1 MLKIIK
7 LLLLSCCLAALMCGQ
22 GLTSVAGT
30 TKDPTGAVI
39 PGVSVVLMNV
49 DTGAERTVVS
59 DSQGRY
65 SFSQVQPGSYKL
77 TAKSQGF
84 TDVTLQVRLLV
95 NSPATVDLNF
105 EKVGT
110 VASSVSVTSEATQVN
125 TTDAT
130 LGNAIGTQTITQ
142 LPFEARNV
150 VSLLAIQPGV
160 AYLGAQDQ
168 PQISQSGNGH
178 VVLNDPR
185 SGAVDGGKSDQGNVT
200 LDGVDVN
207 DQQNRASFT
216 SVLRATLD
224 SVQEF
229 RVVTT
234 NAGAEYG
241 HSSGA
246 QATLITKSGTNLFHG
261 AMYEYLRNTDTSA
274 NTFFNNLDG
283 VPRQEL
289 NRNVYGADIGGPI
302 KKDKIFFFLNYE
314 GRKDASD
321 QSELRVVPL
330 DSMRAGTVNYVTN
343 SGTISSLTPA
353 QVQALDPAGIGE
365 NPATLAL
372 FNSVYP
378 HSNDSTVG
386 DGINTGGF
394 RFNAPAPLRYNT
406 YIAKLDYQ
414 INSKNSV
421 FWRGNLQNDNYAIQ
435 GPQFPGQPPNS
446 VYLNNSKGY
455 AAGLTTVISP
465 SLINTFRYGFT
476 REGVQTT
483 GVVQDPYVLLNS
495 VDNPY
500 GTTTGTSQIIPT
512 NDIHDDMV
520 WNKGAHT
527 ISFGTEFLI
536 IHNHLDSSSN
546 SYDVAIEDGLYLQG
560 DGGPLLPA
568 DATRSLSTIDVM
580 ATLLGL
586 QAKLQTH
593 ANYDLQGN
601 TLAQGAPVDRI
612 FKEQHY
618 DTYIQDSWKVTR
630 GLNISAGIRL
640 GLNPAIYETQGY
652 NVSAEQPVANWWA
665 NRIALNA
672 DGLSQNLAGN
682 VTYNLSKVTGQG
694 LYPFQTNWAPR
705 FGIAYSP
712 QGTSGLSKFLFGGPD
727 HTSIRFGFGIFYDAF
742 GEGLERD
749 YSNSVGFSTLVQ
761 SQPGEIIA
769 TLPRFTGIYSPP
781 LSTFP
786 AAPPGGFPQTPGP
799 VDAQSS
805 TVDNQLKSPYT
816 MNWNLSYG
824 REFKGGF
831 YLQVA
836 GVHREAVHS
845 LIGED
850 FAQMTNL
857 KDPTSGETYYQA
869 VAQMAPYVF
878 AGVPANKVPN
888 IPFWQNMWPG
898 AAGNGLTA
906 TQGVYTQY
914 LASGGD
920 WTTALLNVDVN
931 CTPSCSK
938 LGPYSMWNSQY
949 AALYAF
955 RSIGR
960 GNYNGMHVTL
970 RKSFSHGVQF
980 DFNYTWSKCED
991 LGSSPESIGAVDPL
1005 GSIYNGFSQGLNKS
1019 VCDYDMTHMFSSL
1032 GVFQLPFGKGTA
1044 ILGNA
1049 NKFVNGVIGGWQLS
1063 GVLTLDSGLPVSVQN
1078 GIGYPTVWDFTGF
1091 ATQTSPLPAQTTTLN
1106 AASAV
1111 PGTSGGPNIF
1121 ANPEAALAA
1130 FSPTLAGQIGSRN
1143 IIRGQGPFEIDL
1155 GLSKRFQLFTYKDQP
1170 HSLQFR
1176 AEVFNISNSVRFDPN
1191 SQADVNS
1198 NTGGIMSLADP
1209 NKFGQYSTTFGTPRV
1224 FQFSARYEF

>member
-1 MLKIIK
+1 ML
-7 LLLLSCCLAALMCGQ
+7 SAQ
-22 GLTSVAGT
+22 GLTSVSGT
-30 TKDPTGAVI
+30 TNDPSGAVI

-65 SFSQVQPGSYKL
+65 SFSQVQPGTYKL
-77 TAKSQGF
+77 TAKAQGF
-84 TDVTLQVRLLV
+84 ADFTLQVRLLV

-110 VASSVSVTSEATQVN
+110 VASSVSVIGEATQVN

-150 VSLLAIQPGV
+150 VSLLALQPGV
-160 AYLGAQDQ
+160 AYLGAQDT

-216 SVLRATLD
+216 SVLRVTLD

-246 QATLITKSGTNLFHG
+246 QATLITKSGSNVFHG
-261 AMYEYLRNTDTSA
+261 ALYEYLRNTDTSA
-274 NTFFNNLDG
+274 NSFFNNLDG
-283 VPRQEL
+283 VPRQQL
-289 NRNVYGADIGGPI
+289 NRNVYGVDIGGPI
-302 KKDKIFFFLNYE
+302 KKDKLFFFLNYE
-314 GRKDASD
+314 GRKDASE

-330 DSMRAGTVNYVTN
+330 DTMRSGIVNYVTN
-343 SGTISSLTPA
+343 SGTINSLTPA

-365 NPATLAL
+365 SPATLAL
-372 FNSVYP
+372 FQSAYP
-378 HSNDSTVG
+378 HSNDNTVG

-394 RFNAPAPLRYNT
+394 RFNAPAPLRFNT

-446 VYLNNSKGY
+446 VYLNNSKGW
-455 AAGLTTVISP
+455 ATGLTTVITP

-483 GVVQDPYVLLNS
+483 GVVQSAYVLLNS

-527 ISFGTEFLI
+527 ISFGAEFLI
-536 IHNHLDSSSN
+536 LHNHLDSTSN
-546 SYDVAIEDGLYLQG
+546 SYDVGIEDGLYLQG

-568 DATRSLSTIDVM
+568 DATRSLTTIDVM

-618 DTYIQDSWKVTR
+618 DTYVQDSWKVRR

-640 GLNPAIYETQGY
+640 GLNPAITETQGY

-672 DGLSQNLAGN
+672 AGLSQNLAGN

-705 FGIAYSP
+705 FGIAWSP

-769 TLPRFTGIYSPP
+769 TLPRFTGINSPP
-781 LSTFP
+781 LSQFP

-805 TVDNQLKSPYT
+805 TVDNQLKAPYT

-857 KDPTSGETYYQA
+857 KDPTSGQTYYQA

-878 AGVPANKVPN
+878 AGAAPNTVPN

-931 CTPSCSK
+931 CSPSCSK

-960 GNYNGMHVTL
+960 GNYNGMHITL
-970 RKSFSHGVQF
+970 RKAFSHGVQF

-1019 VCDYDMTHMFSSL
+1019 VCDYDMTHMFTTL

-1049 NKFVNGVIGGWQLS
+1049 NKFLNGIIGGWQLS
-1063 GVLTLDSGLPVSVQN
+1063 AVLTADSGLPVSVQN

-1091 ATQTSPLPAQTTTLN
+1091 ATQTSALPAQTTTLN
-1106 AASAV
+1106 APSAV

-1121 ANPEAALAA
+1121 ANPAEALAA
-1130 FSPTLAGQIGSRN
+1130 FTPTLAGQIGSRN
-1143 IIRGQGPFEIDL
+1143 IIRGQGPFELDL
-1155 GLSKRFQLFTYKDQP
+1155 GLSKRFNLFTYKDQQ
-1170 HSLQFR
+1170 HSIQFR
-1176 AEVFNISNSVRFDPN
+1176 AEVFNVSNSVRFDPN
-1191 SQADVNS
+1191 SQADVSS
-1198 NTGGIMSLADP
+1198 NDGGIMTLADP
-1209 NKFGQYSTTFGTPRV
+1209 TKFGQYTTTFGTPRV

>member
-1 MLKIIK
+1 MRKISE
-7 LLLLSCCLAALMCGQ
+7 LLLLGFCLAALLPGQ

-39 PGVSVVLMNV
+39 PGAAVVLTNV
-49 DTGAERTVVS
+49 DTAAERNEIS

-65 SFSQVQPGSYKL
+65 TFSQVQPGSYKL
-77 TAKSQGF
+77 TAKAQGF
-84 TDVTLQVRLLV
+84 NDVTVDVRLQI
-95 NSPATVDLNF
+95 NTPATIDLNF

-110 VASSVSVTSEATQVN
+110 VSSSVSVSSEAVLVN
-125 TTDAT
+125 TTDASI
-130 LGNAIGTQTITQ
+130 GNAIGTQAITQ

-150 VSLLAIQPGV
+150 VGLLALQPGV

-168 PQISQSGNGH
+168 PVLSTSGNGH
-178 VVLNDPR
+178 VTLNDPR

-216 SVLRATLD
+216 SVLRVTLD

-229 RVVTT
+229 RTITT

-246 QATLITKSGTNLFHG
+246 QATLVTKSGTNLFHG
-261 AMYEYLRNTDTSA
+261 ALYEYLRNTDTSA
-274 NTFFNNLDG
+274 NTFFNNSAG
-283 VPRQEL
+283 VPRQKL
-289 NRNVYGADIGGPI
+289 NRNVYGVAIGGPI
-302 KKDKIFFFLNYE
+302 KKDKLFFFLNYE

-321 QSELRVVPL
+321 QALLRVVPTDTL
-330 DSMRAGTVNYVTN
+330 RNGIVQYVRN
-343 SGTISSLTPA
+343 DGSVGSLNPA
-353 QVQALDPAGIGE
+353 QIKQLDLGGIGVDPAS
-365 NPATLAL
+365 LAL
-372 FNSVYP
+372 FQLYP
-378 HSNDSTVG
+378 HSNDTTVG
-386 DGINTGGF
+386 DGLNTAGF

-414 INSKNSV
+414 ITSKNS
-421 FWRGNLQNDNYAIQ
+421 FFFRGNLQNDNYAIQ

-446 VYLNNSKGY
+446 VYLNNSKGF
-455 AAGLTTVISP
+455 ATGLTTVLSP
-465 SLINTFRYGFT
+465 ALVNTLRYGYT

-483 GVVQDPYVLLNS
+483 GVTESPYVILNS
-495 VDNPY
+495 IDNPF

-512 NDIHDDMV
+512 HDIHDDIV

-527 ISFGTEFLI
+527 FSFGTEFLI
-536 IHNHLDSSSN
+536 THNNYTSN
-546 SYDVAIEDGLYLQG
+546 SNSFSTAIEDGLYLQG

-568 DATRSLSTIDVM
+568 DAQRSLTTIDVLD
-580 ATLLGL
+580 TLLGL
-586 QAKLQTH
+586 QTKLQTR
-593 ANYDLQGN
+593 ANYDLQGT
-601 TLAQGAPVDRI
+601 TLSQGAPVVRI

-618 DTYIQDSWKVTR
+618 DMYAQDSWKVTR
-630 GLNISAGIRL
+630 GLNISMGLRL
-640 GLNPAIYETQGY
+640 GLNPAIFETQGY
-652 NVSAEQPVANWWA
+652 NVDSSQPLAQFYA
-665 NRIALNA
+665 NRIYYNSI
-672 DGLSQNLAGN
+672 GESQANAGN
-682 VTYNLSKVTGQG
+682 VVYNLSKSTGRG

-712 QGTSGLSKFLFGGPD
+712 QGNSGLSKFLFGGPD
-727 HTSIRFGFGIFYDAF
+727 RSSIRFGFGIFYDAF
-742 GEGLERD
+742 GQGLERD
-749 YSNSVGFSTLVQ
+749 FSNSVGFANLIQ
-761 SQPGEIIA
+761 SQPGQLIA
-769 TLPRFTGIYSPP
+769 GVPRFTGINSPP
-781 LSTFP
+781 LSAFP
-786 AAPPGGFPQTPGP
+786 VAPAGGFPQTAPP
-799 VDAQSS
+799 VDLQSQ
-805 TVDNQLKSPYT
+805 TIDDQLKAPYT
-816 MNWNLSYG
+816 MNWNLSFG
-824 REFKGGF
+824 RQFNGGF
-831 YLQVA
+831 FLQVS
-836 GVHREAVHS
+836 GVHREAVRS

-878 AGVPANKVPN
+878 AGVAPNKVPN

-906 TQGVYTQY
+906 TQGVYTQF

-938 LGPYSMWNSQY
+938 LGPNSMWNAQY

-960 GNYNGMHVTL
+960 GNYNGLHVTL
-970 RKSFSHGVQF
+970 RKAFSHGVQF

-991 LGSSPESIGAVDPL
+991 LGSSPESIGAVDPQ
-1005 GSIYNGFSQGLNKS
+1005 GSIYNGFSQSLNKS
-1019 VCDYDMTHMFSSL
+1019 VCDYDITHIFSTL
-1032 GVFQLPFGKGTA
+1032 GVFELPFGKGRA
-1044 ILGNA
+1044 FMGNA
-1049 NKFVNGVIGGWQLS
+1049 NKFVDGLLGGWQVS
-1063 GVLTLDSGLPVSVQN
+1063 TVLTVDSGLPVSVQN

-1091 ATQTSPLPAQTTTLN
+1091 ATQTGALPAQTTNKN
-1106 AASAV
+1106 APSAI

-1121 ANPEAALAA
+1121 SDPAAALAA

-1143 IIRGQGPFEIDL
+1143 VIRGQGPFSLDM
-1155 GLSKRFQLFTYKDQP
+1155 GLSKRFYLFAYKDQP
-1170 HSLQFR
+1170 HTLQFR
-1176 AEVFNISNSVRFDPN
+1176 AEAFNITNTVRFDPN

-1198 NTGGIMSLADP
+1198 NSGGIMSLANP
-1209 NKFGQYSTTFGTPRV
+1209 NKFGQYSSTFGTPRV

>member
-1 MLKIIK
+1 MISEKISRLALLGFCMAAMLP
-7 LLLLSCCLAALMCGQ
+7 GQ
-22 GLTSVAGT
+22 GLTSVSGT

-39 PGVSVVLMNV
+39 PGASVVLTNV
-49 DTGAERTVVS
+49 DTGAVRNEVS

-65 SFSQVQPGSYKL
+65 IFSQVQPGSYKL
-77 TAKSQGF
+77 TAKSPGF
-84 TDVTLQVRLLV
+84 NDVTVDARLLV
-95 NSPATVDLNF
+95 NTPATVDLNF

-110 VASSVSVTSEATQVN
+110 VASSVSVSAEATQVN
-125 TTDAT
+125 TTDASI
-130 LGNAIGTQTITQ
+130 GNAVGTQAITQ

-150 VSLLAIQPGV
+150 VGLLAIQPGV

-168 PQISQSGNGH
+168 PQISQSNGH
-178 VVLNDPR
+178 VTLNDPR

-207 DQQNRASFT
+207 DQQDRASFT
-216 SVLRATLD
+216 SVLRVTLD

-229 RVVTT
+229 RTITT

-246 QATLITKSGTNLFHG
+246 QVALVTKSGTNIVHG
-261 AMYEYLRNTDTSA
+261 ALYEYLRNTDTSA
-274 NTFFNNLDG
+274 NTFFNNADG

-289 NRNVYGADIGGPI
+289 NRNVYGADVGGPI
-302 KKDKIFFFLNYE
+302 KKDKLFYFFNYE
-314 GRKDASD
+314 GRKDASE
-321 QSELRVVPL
+321 QSELRVVPN
-330 DSMRAGTVNYVTN
+330 DSLRQGIVHYVQNT
-343 SGTISSLTPA
+343 GQIGALTPS
-353 QVQALDPAGIGE
+353 QIQQIDPAGIGE
-365 NPATLAL
+365 DPATLAL
-372 FNSVYP
+372 FQMYP
-378 HSNDSTVG
+378 HANDNTVG
-386 DGINTGGF
+386 DGLNTAGY

-406 YIAKLDYQ
+406 YIAKFDYQ
-414 INSKNSV
+414 LNSKNTL
-421 FWRGNLQNDNYAIQ
+421 FWRGNLQNDNYAIE

-446 VYLNNSKGY
+446 VYLNNSKGF
-455 AAGLTTVISP
+455 ATGLTTIISP
-465 SLINTFRYGFT
+465 TLINTLRYGYT

-483 GVVQDPYVLLNS
+483 GVVDSPFVLLNS
-495 VDNPY
+495 VDNYY

-512 NDIHDDMV
+512 NDIHDDIV

-536 IHNHLDSSSN
+536 IHNHLDTDSN
-546 SYDVAIEDGLYLQG
+546 SYDEAIEDGLYLQG
-560 DGGPLLPA
+560 DGGPLLPS
-568 DATRSLSTIDVM
+568 DAERSLTTIDVID
-580 ATLLGL
+580 TLLGL
-586 QAKLQTH
+586 EAKLQTH

-601 TLAQGAPVDRI
+601 TLPQGAPVLRI

-618 DTYIQDSWKVTR
+618 DTYVQDSWRVAR
-630 GLNISAGIRL
+630 GLNISYGLRL

-652 NVSAEQPVANWWA
+652 NVSSSEPIANWWA
-665 NRIALNA
+665 DRIYLNSI
-672 DGLSQNLAGN
+672 GQSQAGAGN
-682 VTYNLSKVTGQG
+682 VTYELSKTTGRG
-694 LYPFQTNWAPR
+694 LYPFQTDWAPR
-705 FGIAYSP
+705 FGLAYSP

-727 HTSIRFGFGIFYDAF
+727 RSSIRFGFGIYYDAF

-749 YSNSVGFSTLVQ
+749 YSNSVGFSTEVQ
-761 SQPGEIIA
+761 SQPGQIIA
-769 TLPRFTGIYSPP
+769 DLPRFTGINAPP
-781 LSTFP
+781 LASFP

-805 TVDNQLKSPYT
+805 TIDDQLKAPYT

-824 REFKGGF
+824 RQFGGGF

-857 KDPTSGETYYQA
+857 KDPTSGMTYYQA
-869 VAQMAPYVF
+869 VAAMAPYVF
-878 AGVPANKVPN
+878 AGTPANQVPN

-906 TQGVYTQY
+906 TQGVYQNF

-920 WTTALLNVDVN
+920 WTTALLNSDVN

-938 LGPYSMWNSQY
+938 LGPYSMWNSQF

-955 RSIGR
+955 RSIGQ
-960 GNYNGMHVTL
+960 GNYNGLHVTL
-970 RKSFSHGVQF
+970 RKAFSHGVQF

-1005 GSIYNGFSQGLNKS
+1005 GSIYNGFDQSLNKA
-1019 VCDYDMTHMFSSL
+1019 VCDYDMTHIFSAL
-1032 GVFQLPFGKGTA
+1032 GVFQLPFGKNQTFMA
-1044 ILGNA
+1044 HA
-1049 NKFVNGVIGGWQLS
+1049 NKFVDALFGGWQVS
-1063 GVLTLDSGLPVSVQN
+1063 TVFTADSGLPVSVQN

-1091 ATQTSPLPAQTTTLN
+1091 ATATGTLPAQQTSQN
-1106 AASAV
+1106 APSAIA
-1111 PGTSGGPNIF
+1111 GTPGGPNIF
-1121 ANPEAALAA
+1121 ADPAAALAA

-1143 IIRGQGPFEIDL
+1143 IIRGQGPFSIDM
-1155 GLSKRFQLFTYKDQP
+1155 GLSKRFYLFTYKDQP
-1170 HSLQFR
+1170 HTLQFR
-1176 AEVFNISNSVRFDPN
+1176 AEAFNISNSVRFDPN

-1198 NTGGIMSLADP
+1198 NDGGIMTLADP
-1209 NKFGQYSTTFGTPRV
+1209 SKFGQYSTTFGTPRV

>member
-1 MLKIIK
+1 MRNIR
-7 LLLLSCCLAALMCGQ
+7 LLLFLGLGLAAMLSGQ

-30 TKDPTGAVI
+30 TKDPSGAVI
-39 PGVSVVLMNV
+39 PGAAVSLMNV
-49 DTGAERTVVS
+49 DTGAERSVVS

-77 TAKSQGF
+77 TAKAPGF
-84 TDVTLQVRLLV
+84 SDVTLEVRLLV

-110 VASSVSVTSEATQVN
+110 VATSVSVTAEASQVN
-125 TTDAT
+125 TTDAS
-130 LGNAIGTQTITQ
+130 LGNAIGTQAITQ

-168 PQISQSGNGH
+168 PQISLTGSGH

-216 SVLRATLD
+216 SVLRVTLD

-229 RVVTT
+229 RTITT

-246 QATLITKSGTNLFHG
+246 QATLVTKSGSNIVHG
-261 AMYEYLRNTDTSA
+261 AAYEYLRNTDTSA
-274 NTFFNNLDG
+274 NSFFNNLDG

-289 NRNVYGADIGGPI
+289 NRNVYGVDIGGPI
-302 KKDKIFFFLNYE
+302 KKDKLFFFLNYE
-314 GRKDASD
+314 GRKDASE

-330 DSMRAGTVNYVTN
+330 DTMRQGIVQYVNN
-343 SGTISSLTPA
+343 SGGIGTLTPA
-353 QVQALDPAGIGE
+353 QIQQLDTGGIGE
-365 NPATLAL
+365 NAATLAL
-372 FNSVYP
+372 FQSAYP
-378 HSNDSTVG
+378 HSNDNTVG
-386 DGINTGGF
+386 DGINTGGY

-414 INSKNSV
+414 LNSKNSI

-446 VYLNNSKGY
+446 VYLNNSKGF
-455 AAGLTTVISP
+455 ATGLTSVISP
-465 SLINTFRYGFT
+465 SLVNTFRYGYT

-483 GVVQDPYVLLNS
+483 GVVQAPYVVLNS

-512 NDIHDDMV
+512 HDIHDDFV

-536 IHNHLDSSSN
+536 IHNHLDTDSN
-546 SYDVAIEDGLYLQG
+546 SYDIAIEDGLYLQG
-560 DGGPLLPA
+560 DGGPLLPP
-568 DATRSLSTIDVM
+568 DATRSLTTIDVI

-601 TLAQGAPVDRI
+601 TLSQGAPVDRI

-652 NVSAEQPVANWWA
+652 NVSSSQPIADWWA
-665 NRIALNA
+665 NRIYYNSI
-672 DGLSQNLAGN
+672 GESQANAGN
-682 VTYNLSKVTGQG
+682 VVYELSKTTGKG
-694 LYPFQTNWAPR
+694 LYPFQTDWAPR

-727 HTSIRFGFGIFYDAF
+727 RTSIRFGFGIFYDAF

-749 YSNSVGFSTLVQ
+749 YSNSVGFSTEVQ
-761 SQPGEIIA
+761 SQPGQIIA
-769 TLPRFTGIYSPP
+769 TLPRFTGIYAPP
-781 LSTFP
+781 LSQFP

-805 TVDNQLKSPYT
+805 TIDNQLKAPYT

-824 REFKGGF
+824 RQFNGGF
-831 YLQVA
+831 FLQVA

-857 KDPTSGETYYQA
+857 KDPTSGMTYYQA

-878 AGVPANKVPN
+878 AGVPANQVPN
-888 IPFWQNMWPG
+888 IPFWQNLWPG

-931 CTPSCSK
+931 CSPSCSK
-938 LGPYSMWNSQY
+938 LGPYTMWNSQY

-960 GNYNGMHVTL
+960 GNYNGLHVTL
-970 RKSFSHGVQF
+970 RKSFSHGLQF

-1019 VCDYDMTHMFSSL
+1019 VCDYDMTHLFSAL
-1032 GVFQLPFGKGTA
+1032 GVYQLPFGKGMHY
-1044 ILGNA
+1044 LNNA
-1049 NKFVNGVIGGWQLS
+1049 NRLVDGFLGGWQIS
-1063 GVLTLDSGLPVSVQN
+1063 GVLTADSGLPVSVQN

-1091 ATQTSPLPAQTTTLN
+1091 ATQTAPLPAQQTTLN
-1106 AASAV
+1106 APSAV

-1121 ANPEAALAA
+1121 ADPAAALAA
-1130 FSPTLAGQIGSRN
+1130 FTPTLAGQIGSRN

-1155 GLSKRFQLFTYKDQP
+1155 GLSKRFYLFSYKDQP
-1170 HSLQFR
+1170 HTLQLR
-1176 AEVFNISNSVRFDPN
+1176 AEGFNITNSVRFDPN
-1191 SQADVNS
+1191 SQQDVNS
-1198 NTGGIMSLADP
+1198 NDGGIMTLADP
-1209 NKFGQYSTTFGTPRV
+1209 TKFGQYTTTLGTPRV

>member
-1 MLKIIK
+1 MRKISE
-7 LLLLSCCLAALMCGQ
+7 LLLLGFCLAAMLPGQ
-22 GLTSVAGT
+22 GLTSVAGA
-30 TKDPTGAVI
+30 TKDPSGAVI
-39 PGVSVVLMNV
+39 PGASVVLANV
-49 DTGAERTVVS
+49 DTGAQRTEVS

-77 TAKSQGF
+77 TAKAPGF
-84 TDVTLQVRLLV
+84 NDVAVEVRLLI
-95 NSPATVDLNF
+95 NTPATLDLNF
-105 EKVGT
+105 EKLGT
-110 VASSVSVTSEATQVN
+110 VASTVSVSAEATLLN
-125 TTDAT
+125 TTDASI
-130 LGNAIGTQTITQ
+130 GNAIGTQAITQ

-150 VSLLAIQPGV
+150 VGLLAIQPGV
-160 AYLGAQDQ
+160 VYLGAQDQ
-168 PQISQSGNGH
+168 PTLSLSGNGH
-178 VVLNDPR
+178 VTLNDPR

-207 DQQNRASFT
+207 DQQDRASFT
-216 SVLRATLD
+216 SVLRVTLD

-229 RVVTT
+229 RTITT

-261 AMYEYLRNTDTSA
+261 ALYEYLRNTDTSA
-274 NTFFNNLDG
+274 NSFFNNLAG
-283 VPRQEL
+283 VPRQKL
-289 NRNVYGADIGGPI
+289 NRNVYGVDVGGPL
-302 KKDKIFFFLNYE
+302 KKDKLFFFLNYE

-330 DSMRAGTVNYVTN
+330 DSMREGIVHYVTN
-343 SGTISSLTPA
+343 SGSIGTLTPA
-353 QVQALDPAGIGE
+353 QVQQLDPAGIGE
-365 NPATLAL
+365 SAATLAL
-372 FNSVYP
+372 FQSVYP
-378 HSNDSTVG
+378 HSNDNTTG

-414 INSKNSV
+414 ITSKNSW

-435 GPQFPGQPPNS
+435 GPQFPGDQANS
-446 VYLNNSKGY
+446 VYLNNSKGF
-455 AAGLTTVISP
+455 ATGLTSLISP
-465 SLINTFRYGFT
+465 TLVNTFRYGYT

-483 GVVQDPYVLLNS
+483 GVVDSPYVLLNS

-512 NDIHDDMV
+512 HDIHDDIV

-527 ISFGTEFLI
+527 ISFGTELLL
-536 IHNHLDSSSN
+536 IHNHYDTDAN
-546 SYDVAIEDGLYLQG
+546 SFDTAIEDGLYLQG

-586 QAKLQTH
+586 QAKLQTR
-593 ANYDLQGN
+593 ANYDLTGN
-601 TLAQGAPVDRI
+601 TLPQGAVVARI

-618 DTYIQDSWKVTR
+618 DSYVQDSWKVAR
-630 GLNISAGIRL
+630 GLNISMGLRL

-652 NVSAEQPVANWWA
+652 NVSSVQPLANFWA
-665 NRIALNA
+665 DRIALNNA
-672 DGLSQNLAGN
+672 GLSQALAGN
-682 VTYNLSKVTGQG
+682 VTYELSKTTGRG
-694 LYPFQTNWAPR
+694 LYPFQTDWAPR

-727 HTSIRFGFGIFYDAF
+727 RTSIRFGFGIFYDAF

-749 YSNSVGFSTLVQ
+749 FANSVGFATELQ
-761 SQPGEIIA
+761 SQPGQIIA
-769 TLPRFTGIYSPP
+769 TVPRFTGINAPP
-781 LSTFP
+781 LTAFVP
-786 AAPPGGFPQTPGP
+786 APPGGFPQTAPP
-799 VDAQSS
+799 LQAQSQ
-805 TVDNQLKSPYT
+805 TIDDQLKAPYT
-816 MNWNLSYG
+816 MNFNLSYG

-831 YLQVA
+831 FLQVS
-836 GVHREAVHS
+836 GVHREAIHS

-888 IPFWQNMWPG
+888 ITFWQNLWPG

-931 CTPSCSK
+931 CNPSCSK
-938 LGPYSMWNSQY
+938 LGPYTMWNAQY

-970 RKSFSHGVQF
+970 RKAFSHGLQF

-1005 GSIYNGFSQGLNKS
+1005 GSIYNGFSQSLNKA
-1019 VCDYDMTHMFSSL
+1019 VCDYDVTHLFSSL
-1032 GVFQLPFGKGTA
+1032 GVFQLPFGKGKA
-1044 ILGNA
+1044 FLSNA
-1049 NKFVNGVIGGWQLS
+1049 NRFVDGVLGGWQVS
-1063 GVLTLDSGLPVSVQN
+1063 GVLTAASGLPVSVQN

-1091 ATQTSPLPAQTTTLN
+1091 ATQTGALPAQTTTLN
-1106 AASAV
+1106 APSAV

-1121 ANPEAALAA
+1121 ADPAAALAA
-1130 FSPTLAGQIGSRN
+1130 FTPTLAGQIGSRN
-1143 IIRGQGPFEIDL
+1143 VIRGQGPFSLDL
-1155 GLSKRFQLFTYKDQP
+1155 GLSKRFYLFAYKDQP
-1170 HSLQFR
+1170 HTLQFR
-1176 AEVFNISNSVRFDPN
+1176 AEAFNITNSVRFDPN
-1191 SQADVNS
+1191 SQANVNS
-1198 NTGGIMSLADP
+1198 NDGGIMTLADP
-1209 NKFGQYSTTFGTPRV
+1209 TKFGQYTTTLGTPRV

>member
-1 MLKIIK
+1 MQRVSE
-7 LLLLSCCLAALMCGQ
+7 LLLLGFCLAAMLAGQ

-30 TKDPTGAVI
+30 TKDPSGAVI
-39 PGVSVVLMNV
+39 PGASVVLTNAG
-49 DTGAERTVVS
+49 TGAERNEVS

-65 SFSQVQPGSYKL
+65 SFSQVQPGAYKL
-77 TAKSQGF
+77 TAKAPGF
-84 TDVTLQVRLLV
+84 SDVTLQVQLQV
-95 NSPATVDLNF
+95 STPATVDLNF
-105 EKVGT
+105 EKLGT
-110 VASSVSVTSEATQVN
+110 VASTVSVSAEATQVN
-125 TTDAT
+125 TTDASI
-130 LGNAIGTQTITQ
+130 GNAIGTQTITQ

-150 VSLLAIQPGV
+150 VSLLALQPGV
-160 AYLGAQDQ
+160 AYLGAQDS
-168 PQISQSGNGH
+168 PVLSSSGNGH
-178 VVLNDPR
+178 VTLNDPR

-207 DQQNRASFT
+207 DQQDRASFT
-216 SVLRATLD
+216 SVLRVTLD

-229 RVVTT
+229 RTITT

-246 QATLITKSGTNLFHG
+246 QATLITKSGSNVVHG
-261 AMYEYLRNTDTSA
+261 AAYEYLRNTDTSA
-274 NTFFNNLDG
+274 NSFFNNLDG
-283 VPRQEL
+283 VPRQVL
-289 NRNVYGADIGGPI
+289 NRNVYGVDVGGPI
-302 KKDKIFFFLNYE
+302 KKDKLFFFLNYE
-314 GRKDASD
+314 GRKDASA

-330 DSMRAGTVNYVTN
+330 DTMRQGIVQYVTN
-343 SGTISSLTPA
+343 SGTIGTLTPA
-353 QVQALDPAGIGE
+353 QVQQLDPAGIGE
-365 NPATLAL
+365 NAATLAL
-372 FNSVYP
+372 FQSAYP

-414 INSKNSV
+414 ITSKNS
-421 FWRGNLQNDNYAIQ
+421 FFFRGNLQNDNYAIQ

-446 VYLNNSKGY
+446 VYLNNSKGF
-455 AAGLTTVISP
+455 ATGLTTVISP
-465 SLINTFRYGFT
+465 SLVNTFRYGYT
-476 REGVQTT
+476 RAGVQTT
-483 GVVQDPYVLLNS
+483 GVVGNSYVILNS

-512 NDIHDDMV
+512 HDIHDEVV

-527 ISFGTEFLI
+527 ISFGTELLL
-536 IHNHLDSSSN
+536 IHNNYDTNSN
-546 SYDVAIEDGLYLQG
+546 SFDTAIEDGLYLQG

-568 DATRSLSTIDVM
+568 DATRSLTTIDVLD
-580 ATLLGL
+580 TLLGL
-586 QAKLQTH
+586 QTKLQTR
-593 ANYDLQGN
+593 ANYNLQGN
-601 TLAQGAPVDRI
+601 TLTQGTPVDRI

-618 DTYIQDSWKVTR
+618 DSYVQDSWKVRR
-630 GLNISAGIRL
+630 GLNISMGLRV

-652 NVSAEQPVANWWA
+652 NVSSEQPLANWWA

-672 DGLSQNLAGN
+672 AGLSQNLAGN
-682 VTYNLSKVTGQG
+682 VTYELSKTTGRG
-694 LYPFQTNWAPR
+694 LYPFQTDWAPR

-712 QGTSGLSKFLFGGPD
+712 QGNSGLSKFLFGGPD
-727 HTSIRFGFGIFYDAF
+727 RTSLRFGFGIFYDAF

-749 YSNSVGFSTLVQ
+749 FSNSVGFANLLQ
-761 SQPGEIIA
+761 SQPGQIIA
-769 TLPRFTGIYSPP
+769 TVPRFTGIYSPP
-781 LSTFP
+781 LSQFP
-786 AAPPGGFPQTPGP
+786 VAPPGGFPQTAPP
-799 VDAQSS
+799 IDLQSS
-805 TVDNQLKSPYT
+805 TIDDQLKAPYT
-816 MNWNLSYG
+816 MNFNLSYG

-836 GVHREAVHS
+836 GVHREAIHS

-857 KDPTSGETYYQA
+857 KDPTSGMTYYQA

-878 AGVPANKVPN
+878 AGVPANQVPN
-888 IPFWQNMWPG
+888 IAFWQDMWPG
-898 AAGNGLTA
+898 AAGHGLTA

-920 WTTALLNVDVN
+920 WTTALLNVDVA
-931 CTPSCSK
+931 CSPSCSK

-960 GNYNGMHVTL
+960 GNYNGMHITL
-970 RKSFSHGVQF
+970 RKAFSHGVQF

-1019 VCDYDMTHMFSSL
+1019 VCDYDMTHMFTTL
-1032 GVFQLPFGKGTA
+1032 GVFELPFGKGKPL
-1044 ILGNA
+1044 LGNA
-1049 NKFVNGVIGGWQLS
+1049 NKLVNGIIGGWQLS
-1063 GVLTLDSGLPVSVQN
+1063 GVLTADSGLPVSAQN
-1078 GIGYPTVWDFTGF
+1078 GIGYPTIWDFTGF
-1091 ATQTSPLPAQTTTLN
+1091 ASQTGPLPAQQTTLN

-1121 ANPEAALAA
+1121 ADPAAALAA
-1130 FSPTLAGQIGSRN
+1130 FTPTLAGQIGSRN
-1143 IIRGQGPFEIDL
+1143 IIRGQGPFELDL
-1155 GLSKRFQLFTYKDQP
+1155 GLSKRFYLFSYHDHP
-1170 HSLQFR
+1170 HTLQFR
-1176 AEVFNISNSVRFDPN
+1176 AEGFNITNSVRFDPN

-1198 NTGGIMSLADP
+1198 NDGGIMTLADP
-1209 NKFGQYSTTFGTPRV
+1209 TKFGQYTTTLGTPRV